1 VRAALPVLAVVVC
14 GVLCCASQAAG
25 GQAGAAGTQGALPS
39 SPPANPDE
47 ADGEWSFSAAVY
59 VYRVVDDRNYA
70 QPTFT
75 ADRDW
80 LHLEAR
86 YNYEDL
92 DTGSLWV
99 GYNLGGGE
107 AVTWEL
113 TPMLGGVFGN
123 TSAVAPAYKGSLQ
136 WSKLEF
142 SSEGEYVF
150 DTNDSSD
157 NFIYN
162 WSELAVAPVEWWR
175 IGLVTQ
181 RTRVHASE
189 REVERGL
196 LVGFAYRELDSTIY
210 VFNPD
215 DSAPH
220 VVVGVTVGF

>member
-14 GVLCCASQAAG
+14 GVLCGARQAAG
-25 GQAGAAGTQGALPS
+25 GQAGAAGTQGAFPA
-39 SPPANPDE
+39 SPQATQDE
-47 ADGEWSFSAAVY
+47 AAGEWSFSAAVY
-59 VYRVVDDRNYA
+59 VYRVVDDSNYA

-75 ADRDW
+75 VDRDW
-80 LHLEAR
+80 LHLEGR

-92 DTGSLWV
+92 ETGSLWM
-99 GYNLGGGE
+99 GYNFGGGE
-107 AVTWEL
+107 TLTWEL

-123 TSAVAPAYKGSLQ
+123 TSAVAPGYKASLG
-136 WSKLEF
+136 WSKVEF

-150 DTNDSSD
+150 DANDSSD
-157 NFIYN
+157 NFLYN
-162 WSELAVAPVEWWR
+162 WSELSVAPVEWWR

-196 LVGFAYRELDSTIY
+196 LVGFAYRELDSTLY

-215 DSAPH
+215 DSAPL
-220 VVVGVTVGF
+220 VVVGVTLGF